1 MEESTAESTAAT
13 ADALRMELKK
23 TIAEILDDG
32 GVSEDRGETDG
43 SSRVL
48 KAIDEAV
55 RMLNLLREV
64 ESKLPDSDTSS
75 SSPTSLPEV
84 PKEFKCMLSHAIMSE
99 PVVIASGQTYERRYI
114 QQWLMCKVTCPKTRE
129 VLSHRLW
136 SPNYLVAELIAQWCQ
151 ANKYDRP
158 EPSDKPIGLFND
170 DIDLLL
176 QRISSPSSVEDQT
189 KAANE
194 LRRQTKR
201 FDNVPASF
209 VAEIPESITRLLTPL
224 SALGEDIDSNPG
236 FQKDII
242 TALLYISG
250 LEENK
255 TAVAQHPLVIPLL
268 TKSLK
273 QGTAKTRR
281 NSAEA
286 LWLLS
291 KLDSN
296 KTIIGNSDTLKAL
309 VHVIKEDHFT
319 AAISASYAVF
329 HLCCLPENR
338 EKVVSEGLI
347 PALINRIK
355 ERSYVYVYFALLA
368 LMTAQNG
375 VIEEIEDLGFVDGM
389 FSILRNTSCSV
400 TGENGTLIF
409 RRMCGLNTG
418 DRDRERTRLKLI
430 KEEEDKYSTF
440 SKLAKQGSQRAMMEA
455 EAILQWIKR
464 SGTEATAGMT
474 WQRRKQQ
481 AEIDVFSP
489 AIQAPLLL
497 THLPIWSRYSIRRRP
512 RRPPAP
518 EMVRSATV
526 RLPPLSSRS
535 PELPP
540 FPPPVT
546 ILLLPPNLIRDSSL
560 LMVAKR
566 ALEFGSEFG
575 NEPEL
580 FVQLKPCTICTC
592 SGEDQVS
599 GVETFT
605 GKISTI
611 STTSLVSSQLT
622 SSSLALTKR
631 SQERPSQD
639 TETEKEDLWRVS
651 SFFFSV
657 TEIVLGL
664 NCPPRKLRS
673 FGLPSAM
680 RRWPMANLLSFTC
693 TMANLRRCGG
703 GLMEDA
709 EKFLALM
716 IEKFTLWDT
725 L

>member
-13 ADALRMELKK
+13 ADTLRMELKK

-32 GVSEDRGETDG
+32 GVSEDRAA
-43 SSRVL
+43 SV
-48 KAIDEAV
+48 
-55 RMLNLLREV
+55 
-64 ESKLPDSDTSS
+64 PQ
-75 SSPTSLPEV
+75 V
-84 PKEFKCMLSHAIMSE
+84 PKEFKCMLSHAIMRE

-114 QQWLMCKVTCPKTRE
+114 QQWLMYKVTCPKTRE

-136 SPNYLVAELIAQWCQ
+136 SPNYLVDELITQWCQ

-158 EPSDKPIGLFND
+158 EASDKPIGLFND

-209 VAEIPESITRLLTPL
+209 VAEIPESITRLLTPI

-255 TAVAQHPLVIPLL
+255 TAVAQHPLDPTAYKVFEAGI
-268 TKSLK
+268 
-273 QGTAKTRR
+273 AKTRR

-296 KTIIGNSDTLKAL
+296 KTIIGNSETLKAL
-309 VHVIKEDHFT
+309 VHIIKEDHFT

-338 EKVVSEGLI
+338 AKW
-347 PALINRIK
+347 IK
-355 ERSYVYVYFALLA
+355 ERNFVYIYFALLA

-409 RRMCGLNTG
+409 LRMCGLNTG

-440 SKLAKQGSQRAMMEA
+440 SKLAKQGSQRAMIKA

-464 SGTEATAGMT
+464 SGTGE
-474 WQRRKQQ
+474 
-481 AEIDVFSP
+481 
-489 AIQAPLLL
+489 
-497 THLPIWSRYSIRRRP
+497 
-512 RRPPAP
+512 
-518 EMVRSATV
+518 
-526 RLPPLSSRS
+526 
-535 PELPP
+535 
-540 FPPPVT
+540 
-546 ILLLPPNLIRDSSL
+546 
-560 LMVAKR
+560 
-566 ALEFGSEFG
+566 
-575 NEPEL
+575 EP
-580 FVQLKPCTICTC
+580 
-592 SGEDQVS
+592 
-599 GVETFT
+599 
-605 GKISTI
+605 
-611 STTSLVSSQLT
+611 
-622 SSSLALTKR
+622 
-631 SQERPSQD
+631 
-639 TETEKEDLWRVS
+639 
-651 SFFFSV
+651 
-657 TEIVLGL
+657 
-664 NCPPRKLRS
+664 
-673 FGLPSAM
+673 
-680 RRWPMANLLSFTC
+680 
-693 TMANLRRCGG
+693 
-703 GLMEDA
+703 
-709 EKFLALM
+709 
-716 IEKFTLWDT
+716 
-725 L
+725 